1 MHLEIRE
8 EVRTRNMNL
17 AVRSRKIVY
26 KSMKIDEVTQKVSIY
41 KEEKKIVCNWVPR
54 KPTQDPSDFYG
65 MLLRYIFMNN
75 TSEGLKK

>member
-1 MHLEIRE
+1 MHLEIRD

-41 KEEKKIVCNWVPR
+41 KEEKKMFEIGFPGS
-54 KPTQDPSDFYG
+54 Q
-65 MLLRYIFMNN
+65 
-75 TSEGLKK
+75 LKTPAICMECY